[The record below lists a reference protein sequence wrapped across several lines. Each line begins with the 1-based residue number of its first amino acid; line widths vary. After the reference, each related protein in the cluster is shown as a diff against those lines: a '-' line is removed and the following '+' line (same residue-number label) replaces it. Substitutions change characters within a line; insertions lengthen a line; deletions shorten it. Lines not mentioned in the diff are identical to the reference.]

1 MFNTQITFICVW
13 MELQVSNLFVSFC
26 AIFVYGG
33 VIVCLITTMVPNV
46 EMNGGITTIS
56 FSYT

>member
-1 MFNTQITFICVW
+1 
-13 MELQVSNLFVSFC
+13 MELQVSNLLVSFC

>member
-13 MELQVSNLFVSFC
+13 MELQVSNLLVSFC